1 MICTIFFI
9 FVAIIKNVIKMLTN
23 NFITEEQLQFKV
35 LESKKCPVHK
45 QSVRITFYNGA
56 PQIKNCCCN
65 AFERYLL
72 SQIHAIIPNII
83 AARR

>member
-1 MICTIFFI
+1 MMSTI

-23 NFITEEQLQFKV
+23 KFTTEEQLQFKF

-45 QSVRITFYNGA
+45 RTVQITFPNGA

-65 AFERYLL
+65 AFEQYLL
-72 SQIHAIIPNII
+72 SQMYAIIPNII